1 VADGYTFLNPEP
13 LSRAVIL
20 WLWIDL
26 AMGVIAVFSSLFVI
40 VETAGVGASL
50 PSDTELASDIPQALV
65 GLAQT
70 ASHLVTAFLVLK
82 WIYRTNRNAH
92 SVARGLT
99 TPPNWA
105 IIWFFVP
112 IAFLWKPFQAF
123 RETWQASAGAP
134 DWRVVKTPPILG
146 WWWGMFLVSNL
157 LGQVIFRIAMSA
169 GTLGGM
175 AIAAGFD
182 VAASLLAVPL
192 NLVYIRIVRDLT
204 RMQVVDMTFGDAK
217 PAAA

>member
-1 VADGYTFLNPEP
+1 MAAYTVA
-13 LSRAVIL
+13 
-20 WLWIDL
+20 
-26 AMGVIAVFSSLFVI
+26 
-40 VETAGVGASL
+40 
-50 PSDTELASDIPQALV
+50 
-65 GLAQT
+65 
-70 ASHLVTAFLVLK
+70 AFLVLK

-123 RETWQASAGAP
+123 QETWQVSVAGGTR
-134 DWRVVKTPPILG
+134 DWRAVKTPRILG
-146 WWWGMFLVSNL
+146 WWWGMFLVSNF
-157 LGQVIFRIAMSA
+157 LGQAVFRITMSA

-175 AIAAGFD
+175 AIASGFD

-192 NLVYIRIVRDLT
+192 NVVFIRIVRDLT
-204 RMQVVDMTFGDAK
+204 RMQVVDMTFGEAE
-217 PAAA
+217 AAA

>member
-1 VADGYTFLNPEP
+1 MASGYSFLNPEP
-13 LSRAVIL
+13 LSRAVVL

-26 AMGVIAVFSSLFVI
+26 ALSVLAIPASLFVI
-40 VETAGVGASL
+40 AEIAGVDRAL
-50 PSDTELASDIPQALV
+50 PSDTPMPSDLPVGLL
-65 GLAQT
+65 GLAQVGVY
-70 ASHLVTAFLVLK
+70 AVTAFLVLK

-123 RETWQASAGAP
+123 RETWQASAGAN
-134 DWRVVKTPPILG
+134 DWRTVKTPPILG
-146 WWWGMFLVSNL
+146 WWWGMLLVSNL
-157 LGQVIFRIAMSA
+157 LGQIVFRITMAA

-175 AIAAGFD
+175 AIASGFD
-182 VAASLLAVPL
+182 VVACLLAVPL
-192 NLVYIRIVRDLT
+192 NLVFIRIVRDLT
-204 RMQVVDMTFGDAK
+204 RMQVVNMTFGEAK
-217 PAAA
+217 ASA